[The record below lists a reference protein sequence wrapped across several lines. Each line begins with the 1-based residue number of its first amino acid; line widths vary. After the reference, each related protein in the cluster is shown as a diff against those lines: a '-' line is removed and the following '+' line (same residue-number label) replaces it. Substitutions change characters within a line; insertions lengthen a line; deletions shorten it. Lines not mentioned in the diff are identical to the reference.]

1 MIRLLTENA
10 QAKEEITAEIEEAV
24 ESCVKAALEYE
35 NCDFDAEISLTYVD
49 DEQIRELNN
58 SERGI
63 DKATDVLSFPMC
75 NFDENGDIID
85 ADYDFDGD
93 VILLGDIVISAER
106 ARAQAES
113 YGHSFLREIAFLT
126 VHSMLHLLGYDHELS
141 EEDDADMRKR
151 QNDIMERMGLSVK

>member
-10 QAKEEITAEIEEAV
+10 QAKEEITAEIEATV
-24 ESCVKAALEYE
+24 ERCVKAALEYE

-49 DEQIRELNN
+49 DAQIRELNS

-85 ADYDFDGD
+85 ADFDFDGD

-126 VHSMLHLLGYDHELS
+126 VHSMLHLLGYDHVNS
-141 EEDDADMRKR
+141 KEEER
-151 QNDIMERMGLSVK
+151 IMFKKQDEILQSIGITR